1 MQSRQLLVGT
11 LCKCK
16 VYIKQHPIL
25 SSEKCLGLAG
35 RAEII
40 TKLSTDGSNCLYQC
54 IAKSVPLGKS
64 AQRKQIKI
72 KLGLST

>member
-35 RAEII
+35 RAEIL
-40 TKLSTDGSNCLYQC
+40 TKLSTDGVIAYTNVLLSLYHL
-54 IAKSVPLGKS
+54 ASLHKES
-64 AQRKQIKI
+64 
-72 KLGLST
+72 KLR